1 MTNGPLLATASE
13 FSRHVS
19 TQSRS
24 LAAAAGLD
32 QHQFILVPVEE
43 VAADGDLQ
51 VRVQASESATGAIN
65 QRGVRENTHRIW
77 ENGLIGD
84 SLFFGYSES
93 WHTSGR
99 RRRLGSAAVRFFYKS
114 GLDDVSESPVQLF
127 RFEWADAEPIGGGFG
142 FPAKGAATPH
152 WHYDG
157 LQADRL
163 ANQLLIFRD
172 LLERAPDT
180 AAESAPREFDPASEH
195 ESDKDQQLSRWFGQI
210 HFPVRANWHEY
221 PLVALDFS
229 TIDPNPHAHSPETIL
244 QLENTMCSAVRYLR
258 HQMRECSPA

>member
-1 MTNGPLLATASE
+1 MTNGPLLITATELSK
-13 FSRHVS
+13 HVS

-32 QHQFILVPVEE
+32 QHQFILRPVAD
-43 VAADGDLQ
+43 VAANGDLQ
-51 VRVQASESATGAIN
+51 VRVQASQGTTMAIN
-65 QRGVRENTHRIW
+65 QRGVREYTHRIW
-77 ENGLIGD
+77 EDTEIGD

-93 WHTSGR
+93 WHTDGR

-114 GLDDVSESPVQLF
+114 GLDDVSDSPVQLF
-127 RFEWADAEPIGGGFG
+127 RFEWADAEPTGGGFG

-163 ANQLLIFRD
+163 ANQLRIFRD

-180 AAESAPREFDPASEH
+180 QTESAPREFDAYGERESE
-195 ESDKDQQLSRWFGQI
+195 KDQQLSQWFGQI

-229 TIDPNPHAHSPETIL
+229 TIYPNPHAHSPETIE
-244 QLENTMCSAVRYLR
+244 QLENTMCSAVGYLR
-258 HQMRECSPA
+258 HQLRECSPV